1 MKSKIKTILENFE
14 QISRIPR
21 RSKHEEKISRWL
33 QDWASDR
40 GLGVRKDAAGNLC
53 IRVEPTTG
61 CEKAPTVIVQGHMD
75 MVCEKTEDSADHDFN
90 RDPIRFVYDGD
101 WLKADGTSLGADN
114 GIALALAMTL
124 VDDDTV
130 SHPPLELLFTVD
142 EESGLTGATK
152 LDADIF
158 NGRLLLNLDSEEEG
172 VFTVGCAG
180 GKDVSFRLA
189 VETAPCPEDQRLCEL
204 IVRGL
209 CGGHSGVDIHKR
221 RASANRLIARTL
233 WSALGAS
240 QVQLV
245 SVKGGTVHNAIAR
258 DAAARIVCHPSDVSK
273 LGDQIRQLEQMLQE
287 EYASVE
293 PSLQLVFQ
301 PVEQPSAAI
310 EVLSPED
317 TRRVVHL
324 LLALPHGVAGM
335 CADVPSIVE
344 TSNNLATVE
353 LADKNLKI
361 LSSQRSSVMSRL
373 EELTSRV
380 ESIAAL
386 AGARTSVTNSY
397 PAWQPDMASPLL
409 SRCRQVYQGL
419 FGEKPK
425 VQIIHAGLECGI
437 IGAKKKGMQMISFGP
452 NIENPHSPDERLH
465 IPSVDKVWEFL
476 VGLMK
481 AF

>member
-1 MKSKIKTILENFE
+1 MESKTKAILTNFE

-33 QDWASDR
+33 QDWAAGR

-53 IRVEPTTG
+53 IRVEPTPG
-61 CEKAPTVIVQGHMD
+61 CENAPAVILQGHMD
-75 MVCEKTEDSADHDFN
+75 MVCEKTEDSDHDFT

-124 VDDDTV
+124 VEDEAA

-158 NGRLLLNLDSEEEG
+158 SGRLLLNIDSEEEG

-180 GKDVSFRLA
+180 GKDVSLRLA
-189 VETAPCPEDQRLCEL
+189 LETAPYPEDQRLCEL
-204 IVRGL
+204 MVRGL

-221 RASANRLIARTL
+221 RASANRLIARAL
-233 WSALGAS
+233 WAVLGAS
-240 QVQLV
+240 QVHLV

-273 LGDQIRQLEQMLQE
+273 LGDIIRQLEQTLQA

-301 PVEQPSAAI
+301 PVEQPTAAS
-310 EVLSPED
+310 EVLTPED
-317 TRRVVHL
+317 TRRVAHL

-353 LADKNLKI
+353 LKDKTLKI

-373 EELTSRV
+373 EEISSRV
-380 ESIAAL
+380 ESIASL
-386 AGARTSVTNSY
+386 AGAQSSVTNSY
-397 PAWQPDMASPLL
+397 PAWQPDMDSPLL
-409 SRCRQVYQGL
+409 TRCGQVYQEL
-419 FGEKPK
+419 FNEEPK

-437 IGAKKKGMQMISFGP
+437 IGAKKEGMQMISFGP
-452 NIENPHSPDERLH
+452 NIENPHSPDERLN
-465 IPSVDKVWEFL
+465 IPSVGKVWEFL
-476 VGLMK
+476 VELMK
-481 AF
+481 TF